1 MQVKILYE
9 EEKLKKAIAATL
21 IAGIL
26 IIGALG
32 ISFITSIESIADS
45 LNNIQD
51 IKEIE
56 NCFTLDYYY
65 TNVDYIYKKAGIKE
79 VANESR

>member
-26 IIGALG
+26 IMNAATYSRNI
-32 ISFITSIESIADS
+32 
-45 LNNIQD
+45 NNECSPD
-51 IKEIE
+51 FC
-56 NCFTLDYYY
+56 N
-65 TNVDYIYKKAGIKE
+65 
-79 VANESR
+79 